1 MARAVIQ
8 ARVVC
13 RPVAGR
19 AGRTEMIAARRP
31 MPMAQRMTWRVSRS
45 YWGQPFRIDI
55 FKLADKKINPKGLTP
70 I

>member
-31 MPMAQRMTWRVSRS
+31 MPMAQRMTWRVSRTMRERMI
-45 YWGQPFRIDI
+45 FREM
-55 FKLADKKINPKGLTP
+55 P